1 MEPDKISARELAE
14 LLQSHNPPVTVI
26 DVRDKARFAAGHV
39 PGALHIPLAK
49 LESETPELP
58 KEHLIVTY
66 CGGGTSGPKGA
77 ALLAAAGYTTKVME
91 GFRAWQAQGLPVEA
105 E

>member
-1 MEPDKISARELAE
+1 MNPEKITAKELAA
-14 LLQSHNPPVTVI
+14 LLQGGSRQVTVV

-49 LESETPELP
+49 LGEKKDELP
-58 KEHLIVTY
+58 KDHLIITY
-66 CGGGTSGPKGA
+66 CGGGVSGPKGA
-77 ALLAAAGYTTKVME
+77 ALLAEAGFNAKVME
-91 GFRAWQAQGLPVEA
+91 GFRAWQSQGLPVET